1 MLPLLIFFL
10 LNLSSVIEMIRL
22 HGNLELALTS
32 IGNTL
37 SVYGYVEEMTVPFDA
52 EQDANTL
59 GEFTET
65 VLSHLLVRESLE
77 NFLGEEY
84 LDRTPLVGGSEGIL
98 GTTWEFTEG
107 KDVVQITIGYVL
119 QCPFSVPG
127 FHKLVMLNNYYGH
140 IWNGYEI
147 PGATEGSVSET
158 VYVTAYGSVYHDS
171 MTCSYLDLSIS
182 EMELSEL
189 KEHRNADGRVYV
201 LCNYCSGETYGGSV
215 FITKWG
221 ECYHYKRNCSG
232 LVRKIYSMTL
242 TEATQEGLQLCK
254 RCEKEE

>member
-1 MLPLLIFFL
+1 MPLLIFFL

-22 HGNLELALTS
+22 HGNLELALTN

-37 SVYGYVEEMTVPFDA
+37 SVYGYVAEMTDLGDTEENLGVLKEFA
-52 EQDANTL
+52 ETA
-59 GEFTET
+59 
-65 VLSHLLVRESLE
+65 LSYLLVKESME

-107 KDVVQITIGYVL
+107 KDVIQITIGYVL

-147 PGATEGSVSET
+147 PGAAQGNVSET
-158 VYVTAYGSVYHDS
+158 VYVTAYGSVYHDR
-171 MTCSYLDLSIS
+171 MNCSYLDLSIS
-182 EMELSEL
+182 EVELSEL
-189 KEHRNADGRVYV
+189 KTRRNADGKLYV
-201 LCNYCSGETYGGSV
+201 LCNYCNGETYDGTV
-215 FITKWG
+215 FITNWG

-242 TEATQEGLQLCK
+242 TEATQEGLWLCS